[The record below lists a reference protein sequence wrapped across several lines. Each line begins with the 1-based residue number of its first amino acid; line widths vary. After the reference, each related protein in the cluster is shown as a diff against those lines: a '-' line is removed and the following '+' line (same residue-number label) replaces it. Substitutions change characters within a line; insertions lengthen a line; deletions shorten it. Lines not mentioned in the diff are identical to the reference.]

1 MTRLLL
7 AIDSVV
13 GIQSIFLGKYYAMGT
28 RYYNHES
35 CSPGQKNH
43 NWVITRRVFLKAFAA
58 SLAGLVVAP
67 LSCTM
72 QIPPGRRR
80 DTARFGIVTDSHYA
94 NADTIGSRYYKHSLD
109 KLTECVE
116 LMNAQK
122 VDFLLELGDFKDQN
136 NPPVEQRTITYLRA
150 VEKVF
155 QKFNGPTY
163 HVLGNHDMDS
173 ISKEQFLN
181 NVKNTSI
188 DTAKS
193 YYSFDYN
200 GVHFVILDANYR
212 TDGTDYNHGNFDWTD
227 ANIPPVE
234 LNWLRQD
241 LAAARR
247 PAIVFIHQLLDGTG
261 PVYVNNAVEIRQ
273 ILEQSGKIL
282 AVFQGHHHEGSYSYI
297 EGIHYYT
304 LKAMVEGPGEENN
317 SYAIVEIRPDKSIT
331 VTGYRKA
338 ISKQLVHAAVPV

>member
-1 MTRLLL
+1 
-7 AIDSVV
+7 
-13 GIQSIFLGKYYAMGT
+13 MGT
-28 RYYNHES
+28 KYRNHKS
-35 CSPGQKNH
+35 CSTGQGKH
-43 NWVITRRVFLKAFAA
+43 NWVITRRGFLKASVATFG
-58 SLAGLVVAP
+58 GLVVAP
-67 LSCTM
+67 LSCTH
-72 QIPPGRRR
+72 QTTLGRRQG
-80 DTARFGIVTDSHYA
+80 TTRFGIVTDSHYA
-94 NADTIGSRYYKHSLD
+94 DTDTIGSRYYRHSLD
-109 KLTECVE
+109 KLSECVK

-163 HVLGNHDMDS
+163 HVLGNHDVDS
-173 ISKEQFLN
+173 ISKEQFLT
-181 NVKNTSI
+181 NVENSNI
-188 DTAKS
+188 DLSKS
-193 YYSFDYN
+193 YYSFDFN
-200 GVHFVILDANYR
+200 DLHFIVLDANYK

-227 ANIPPVE
+227 TNIPSAE
-234 LNWLRQD
+234 LKWLRQD

-261 PVYVNNAVEIRQ
+261 PVYVKNAADIRQ
-273 ILEQSGKIL
+273 ILEQSGKVT

-297 EGIHYYT
+297 EGLHYYT

>member
-1 MTRLLL
+1 MDTEYCNQE
-7 AIDSVV
+7 SH
-13 GIQSIFLGKYYAMGT
+13 SI
-28 RYYNHES
+28 
-35 CSPGQKNH
+35 GQDNH
-43 NWVITRRVFLKAFAA
+43 NWVITRRVFLKASAA
-58 SLAGLVVAP
+58 TLGGLIVAP
-67 LSCTM
+67 LSCT
-72 QIPPGRRR
+72 QQTTLGRRR
-80 DTARFGIVTDSHYA
+80 GTARFGIVTDSHYA
-94 NADTIGSRYYKHSLD
+94 DADTIGSRYYRHSLD

-122 VDFLLELGDFKDQN
+122 VDFLVELGDFKDQN

-163 HVLGNHDMDS
+163 HVLGNHDIDS

-181 NVKNTSI
+181 NVDNTNI
-188 DTAKS
+188 DSSKS
-193 YYSFDYN
+193 YYSFDFN
-200 GVHFVILDANYR
+200 RVHFVVLDANYR
-212 TDGTDYNHGNFDWTD
+212 TDGTDYDHGNFNWTD
-227 ANIPPVE
+227 TNIPPTE

-241 LAAARR
+241 LAAAHG

-261 PVYVNNAVEIRQ
+261 SVYVNNAAEIRQ
-273 ILEQSGKIL
+273 ILEQSGKVT

-304 LKAMVEGPGEENN
+304 LKAMVEGPSEKNN
-317 SYAIVEIRPDKSIT
+317 SYAIVEILPDRNIT

-338 ISKQLVHAAVPV
+338 VSKQLVPAAVPV